1 MRGKPV
7 VRASSALAG
16 VSGRV
21 GGGGVGRPGSTAGGG
36 PAGGGVRADAE
47 DADQHRRGDVAGE
60 LADRG
65 ETDGSRVDPDGVEA
79 AGQSA
84 GVEVAAC
91 FVVLHASPWWA
102 LSPVALL
109 VALVGFLALMP
120 PGTGRLRHGSPA
132 ALAGLTLFG
141 AGYFGAN
148 GLVTLLFTQTYDATL
163 FQAGIA
169 LSAAPIAWALASLL
183 AAKLGA
189 QGVPPAWGLTLTTAG
204 VAVMAVLG
212 LAGGPWVAA
221 LIAWTLSGSGSALPT
236 RACILRATTEGPSLK
251 ATQLAAAVITTE
263 SFGGLI
269 GSSAGAALASVSGS
283 LGISRGDALAFGL
296 CGLLGSLGRSRDR
309 CNPIVDARG

>member
-1 MRGKPV
+1 
-7 VRASSALAG
+7 
-16 VSGRV
+16 
-21 GGGGVGRPGSTAGGG
+21 
-36 PAGGGVRADAE
+36 
-47 DADQHRRGDVAGE
+47 
-60 LADRG
+60 
-65 ETDGSRVDPDGVEA
+65 
-79 AGQSA
+79 
-84 GVEVAAC
+84 VAAC
-91 FVVLHASPWWA
+91 FVVLNASPWWA

-120 PGTGRLRHGSPA
+120 PGTGRLRHGPPA

-221 LIAWTLSGSGSALPT
+221 LMAWTLSGSGSALPT
-236 RACILRATTEGPSLK
+236 RACSCARRPRAPLS
-251 ATQLAAAVITTE
+251 Q
-263 SFGGLI
+263 
-269 GSSAGAALASVSGS
+269 
-283 LGISRGDALAFGL
+283 GD
-296 CGLLGSLGRSRDR
+296 S
-309 CNPIVDARG
+309 ARGRRHHNRVLRRPDRQFHGSGAGIGFRLPRN

>member
-1 MRGKPV
+1 
-7 VRASSALAG
+7 
-16 VSGRV
+16 
-21 GGGGVGRPGSTAGGG
+21 
-36 PAGGGVRADAE
+36 
-47 DADQHRRGDVAGE
+47 
-60 LADRG
+60 
-65 ETDGSRVDPDGVEA
+65 
-79 AGQSA
+79 
-84 GVEVAAC
+84 VAAC
-91 FVVLHASPWWA
+91 FVVLNASPWWA

-120 PGTGRLRHGSPA
+120 PGTGRLRHGPPA

-221 LIAWTLSGSGSALPT
+221 LMAWTLSGSGSALPT
-236 RACILRATTEGPSLK
+236 RACSCARRPRAPLK

-283 LGISRGDALAFGL
+283 LGISRGDALALAYVGFSAVL
-296 CGLLGSLGRSRDR
+296 AAAVIAATRSLTPEAEKRS
-309 CNPIVDARG
+309 